1 MPSRKVV
8 ARELGAL
15 LKVMSHPDRILL
27 VHALSSR
34 EPYSVNQL
42 AKIVGITATRVSQH
56 LSLLRAFRVVEERS
70 EGRRRIYRLALVN
83 MPDWLLEGV
92 DFVADRI
99 GEVNSDATEEA
110 RRLWME
116 QQQPG
121 VIAGG
126 NAGD

>member
-8 ARELGAL
+8 AKELGAL

-34 EPYSVNQL
+34 APYSVSQL
-42 AKIVGITATRVSQH
+42 AKLVGITSTRVSQH
-56 LSLLRAFRVVEERS
+56 LALLRAFRVVEERS

-83 MPDWLLEGV
+83 MPDWLLEGI
-92 DFVADRI
+92 DFVAARI

-110 RRLWME
+110 RQLWLE
-116 QQQPG
+116 QQQLEPTESES
-121 VIAGG
+121 AS
-126 NAGD
+126 D